1 MRCDT
6 HTPYMQGEARVIFVP
21 RCIKTS
27 TLTCLPYKY
36 SVCVHNQQVVM

>member
-1 MRCDT
+1 MLCDARI
-6 HTPYMQGEARVIFVP
+6 PSMQGEACVSFVP

-36 SVCVHNQQVVM
+36 SICVHNQQVVM